1 MKRFTLAVALVVLAM
16 PAFAQQ
22 QPFNEQ
28 IDVSAVL
35 LDVIVTD
42 RDGNQI
48 LGLGKDDFIVEENG
62 VQQSVDSVDYFTNR
76 TLLESRES
84 QAPFKVE
91 TVREDRYFVFFF
103 DKPQD
108 PSALFGELSLARLAV
123 QKFLRNDLKEKDRV
137 AIAGHDVRLKVY
149 SDFTTDPKQIERA
162 LDEAL
167 KFGRGLTETNAA
179 PGDVSILRAIDDD
192 RMMSETGTVYAALDV
207 LADSLRGIA
216 ARKNLVLFSPGIR
229 DRNETISNGMILSR
243 SRDLDPALESLN
255 AANVSVYGVQLQ
267 RNASAASE
275 MVLHQRLGEISEST
289 GGRYFRIN
297 TNFENAVES
306 VEQTNSGYYLVT
318 YRSRHPKGS
327 RGFQDVKVSVRN
339 PEFRVVAR
347 SGYQYG
353 S

>member
-1 MKRFTLAVALVVLAM
+1 MKRFTLALALVALAM
-16 PAFAQQ
+16 PALAQQ

-28 IDVSAVL
+28 IDVTAVL

-48 LGLGKDDFIVEENG
+48 LGLTEDDFIVEENG
-62 VQQSVDSVDYFTNR
+62 VRQPIDSIDYFTNR
-76 TLLESRES
+76 TLLESREE

-91 TVREDRYFVFFF
+91 ATREDRYFVFFF
-103 DKPQD
+103 DKPEE
-108 PSALFGELSLARLAV
+108 PFLFGELSLARQAV
-123 QKFLRNDLKEKDRV
+123 QNFVRNDMKPKDRV

-149 SDFTTDPKQIERA
+149 TDFTDDRKRIERA
-162 LDEAL
+162 LDDAL
-167 KFGRGLTETNAA
+167 KFGRGVTEPEAGT
-179 PGDVSILRAIDDD
+179 GVSILRSLDKD
-192 RMMSETGTVYAALDV
+192 RMINETGTVYAALDA
-207 LADSLRGIA
+207 LADGVRGIN

-229 DRNETISNGMILSR
+229 DRNEAISHGMIISR

-267 RNASAASE
+267 LDAAAAAE
-275 MVLHQRLGEISEST
+275 TIFHQRLGEISEST
-289 GGRYFRIN
+289 GGKYFRMN
-297 TNFENAVES
+297 TNFNNALES
-306 VEQTNSGYYLVT
+306 IEQTNSGYYLVT